1 MTKLESNISR
11 IRKLDE
17 MVGELSELL
26 QTYKA
31 QRDMLIE
38 ETTPELLEDKR
49 VFNVFTHKNLSAG
62 LIGNNYFSVAFPTSL
77 ARKCDK
83 RMDDQVW
90 LASIKDDYLGQDYVR
105 AKFELDKAKI
115 TADFKSGKLDD
126 EFMARFGLKWL
137 KTAKLSVLRCKSDAE
152 AKDLI
157 EVAKKQAES
166 FK

>member
-1 MTKLESNISR
+1 MSKLESNISR

-38 ETTPELLEDKR
+38 DTTPELLEDKS
-49 VFNVFTHKNLSAG
+49 VFNVFVHKNLSAG

-77 ARKCDK
+77 GRKGDK
-83 RMDDQVW
+83 RLDDQVW
-90 LASIKDDYLGQDYVR
+90 LLKIKEDYNGMDYVR
-105 AKFELDKAKI
+105 GKFELDKAKI
-115 TADFKSGKLDD
+115 TADYKAGKLDD
-126 EFMARFGLKWL
+126 EFMDRFGLKWL